1 MKIEFDP
8 KHDIMNIEFLR
19 DVNIE
24 ESVETDG
31 IIFDYSQ
38 DRKIVSVEILD
49 ATKRISKDPLEMIDF
64 SIVKG

>member
-64 SIVKG
+64 AIVKG